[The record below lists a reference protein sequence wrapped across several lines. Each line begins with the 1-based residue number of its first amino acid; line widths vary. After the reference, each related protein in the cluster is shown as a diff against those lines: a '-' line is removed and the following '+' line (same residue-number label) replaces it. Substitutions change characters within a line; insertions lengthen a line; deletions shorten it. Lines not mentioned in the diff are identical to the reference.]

1 MKTLGFVASAEGFN
15 MQPAA
20 MNGCS
25 QVFKDIW
32 GDNGVGARSA
42 IGVNELPGG
51 IAVEVEF
58 IFEIKE

>member
-1 MKTLGFVASAEGFN
+1 